1 MRYNVFILILC
12 LFTGLSAANAKGQ
25 GYAVLKGDTLRIG
38 NNVIE
43 RTFLWNEGALKTIRL
58 VNKISHTTIHAKG
71 DQPDFAM
78 VKADVDSA
86 WLKTEWK
93 DSDGQHAPYTLVSVW
108 CRQGSF
114 QSIRQFRIYDD
125 CPAIGCDIYL
135 CGNIETLSIS
145 ENTANA
151 DRKNIESISDMTTQ
165 IKTPTIDRLRLNGNH
180 WQTKVV
186 EFFDYTDWND
196 NLVEERVFYPYRR
209 TGYRGNL
216 LFAKNELN
224 GNGFF
229 FLKEAPSSSTQLS
242 YTGSDFICDFA
253 DFMVVSS
260 GISANDITPSK
271 WTRVY
276 GCVIG
281 LWHQTELSAL
291 TALRSY
297 QKQLRLG
304 ASLRDEMIMLNTWG
318 DRSQDA
324 KINENFCLAELER
337 AKRLGITV
345 FQLDDGWQTGKSP
358 NSKMPGGSFK
368 DIWKD
373 SLFWTPDKRKFPHG
387 LKPIIE
393 KARKLGIRIGLWFN
407 PSIQNNFTD
416 WQKDVNAVIS
426 LYREYGID
434 CFKIDGIQ
442 IPNKQ
447 AESNLR
453 CLFEKISE
461 ETDHKVIF
469 NLDATA
475 GRRGGYH
482 MLNEYGNIFLENRYT
497 DWGNYYPYRTLRN
510 LWELCRY
517 VPAEKIQI
525 EFLNKWRNASKY
537 HKDDIFAPANY
548 DFDYLFAITMAAQP
562 LAWMEAANL
571 PEEAFET
578 SALIKSYKSIQH
590 DIHRGIILPIG
601 NEPSGRSWTGFQSI
615 TNNKTGYFIVFRE
628 DNEKPNESLR
638 TFLPEGEKVNL
649 KLIAGNGES
658 FVTTISENGHL
669 RFKLPQKNQFSIY
682 KYNIIK

>member
-1 MRYNVFILILC
+1 MEDFLEGFNPAQREAVEYCDGPSLVIAGAGSGKTRVLTYKIAWLMKELGYEPWSILALTFTNKAADEMKQRVAKIVGDEKARMLWMGTFHSVFLRILRAEYKAIGFESNFTIYDAADSKSLVKAVMKEMELDDKQYKPGNV
-12 LFTGLSAANAKGQ
+12 LSRISNAKNQLVTAEEYVNNMQNAMEDARSKMPKLGEIFLKYSQRLKQANAM
-25 GYAVLKGDTLRIG
+25 DFDDI
-38 NNVIE
+38 
-43 RTFLWNEGALKTIRL
+43 L
-58 VNKISHTTIHAKG
+58 V
-71 DQPDFAM
+71 
-78 VKADVDSA
+78 
-86 WLKTEWK
+86 
-93 DSDGQHAPYTLVSVW
+93 YTYV
-108 CRQGSF
+108 
-114 QSIRQFRIYDD
+114 
-125 CPAIGCDIYL
+125 
-135 CGNIETLSIS
+135 
-145 ENTANA
+145 
-151 DRKNIESISDMTTQ
+151 
-165 IKTPTIDRLRLNGNH
+165 
-180 WQTKVV
+180 
-186 EFFDYTDWND
+186 
-196 NLVEERVFYPYRR
+196 
-209 TGYRGNL
+209 

-253 DFMVVSS
+253 DFMVVSP

-373 SLFWTPDKRKFPHG
+373 SLYWTPDKRKFPHG

-416 WQKDVNAVIS
+416 WQKDANAVIS